1 MLVLSGGLI
10 NKQIQFSQ
18 IILQGIYGK
27 LGKIQM
33 DENLV
38 INIFKEEIIKQLKN
52 SFKLKTMFSYKQ

>member
-38 INIFKEEIIKQLKN
+38 INIFKEEIIKQLEN